1 MLLYHLTEEN
11 KMVTKEQIDRIV
23 DAIESIPAT
32 ITTEAS
38 DMDYN
43 NIAFIG
49 QQLERIATV
58 LENWEQRTRG

>member
-1 MLLYHLTEEN
+1 MIS
-11 KMVTKEQIDRIV
+11 KDQVDRIV
-23 DAIESIPAT
+23 DAIEGIPAT

-43 NIAFIG
+43 NIAYIG
-49 QQLERIATV
+49 QQLERIATI

>member
-1 MLLYHLTEEN
+1 MLYHLTEEN
-11 KMVTKEQIDRIV
+11 KMISKDQVDRIV
-23 DAIESIPAT
+23 DAIEGIPAT

-43 NIAFIG
+43 NIAYIG
-49 QQLERIATV
+49 QQLERIATI